1 MATGKYNDSQ
11 STAFKSKQYAAS
23 GTPRNLVTDSP
34 DGWTCARKLK
44 ILGEGSFTD
53 LKDGADNNL
62 GTFGDFAAGD
72 EHTQST
78 SEVTSADAAFI
89 AYW

>member
-44 ILGEGSFTD
+44 ILG
-53 LKDGADNNL
+53 GADNNL